1 MIVNTKN
8 FSKRILNNYFIQVVL
23 SYILSKII
31 SDWYL
36 QSRLITES
44 INYYE
49 ILWLNSGFII
59 AILFILWINNWQTS
73 LNINFLKKQENSI
86 KVISGSNYTLLIIL
100 NSSITILLVSLIFNF
115 IFIYS
120 ENLSIYNLILLS
132 IKYLGKLLYTKFY
145 YFIILFVIL
154 LSKRISFA
162 INSVVDMS
170 FIYIIGRLW
179 YDNNI
184 NNKLLN
190 NDFIGSTSSKDLIGL
205 LIILLAYILFK
216 LSINIWRYLIDRNN
230 LSDWQSYN
238 IDRRKFKNLYKIFY
252 IFPIILFFLIGLT
265 Y

>member
-1 MIVNTKN
+1 
-8 FSKRILNNYFIQVVL
+8 
-23 SYILSKII
+23 
-31 SDWYL
+31 
-36 QSRLITES
+36 
-44 INYYE
+44 
-49 ILWLNSGFII
+49 
-59 AILFILWINNWQTS
+59 
-73 LNINFLKKQENSI
+73 
-86 KVISGSNYTLLIIL
+86 
-100 NSSITILLVSLIFNF
+100 
-115 IFIYS
+115 
-120 ENLSIYNLILLS
+120 
-132 IKYLGKLLYTKFY
+132 